1 MGDGAADERDAE
13 RVVAEVVEAGVR
25 DVPGDKM
32 GMIALAFTH
41 STSDF
46 PLLLAN
52 VAQKS
57 MLKGYDEAPETFQQ
71 WTSAGTLPD
80 FKIMSSVDIGSFPA
94 LRQVAEVKDVFE
106 VPLAFLMDP
115 AHHERHSRDWQ
126 GHTRY
131 YYAMPWQG
139 RYIWGA
145 TAGMIR
151 NLYRLMYE
159 SP

>member
-1 MGDGAADERDAE
+1 MPSTTTSPAALVTVALG
-13 RVVAEVVEAGVR
+13 VV
-25 DVPGDKM
+25 
-32 GMIALAFTH
+32 
-41 STSDF
+41 
-46 PLLLAN
+46 
-52 VAQKS
+52 
-57 MLKGYDEAPETFQQ
+57 
-71 WTSAGTLPD
+71 
-80 FKIMSSVDIGSFPA
+80 
-94 LRQVAEVKDVFE
+94 E

-115 AHHERHSRDWQ
+115 ANHARHSRDWQ
-126 GHTRY
+126 GHLRY